1 MKLLRRNNSTPHA
14 GPDNTTP
21 DRRGGTRAVRR
32 LRSKLAEAHDVHA
45 LSADPLLSAVTAERF
60 RVSVTRTMW
69 FFLAIGLGFTTT
81 GVHDFLAGGLPLSDP
96 LWWGAWLVEPA
107 LAGILINLLRWEA
120 QMIAAGIDVDSRW
133 VTGLKWVLLGATL
146 ITNAWSAL
154 APSEGAVNPGNVF
167 LHLLIP
173 LVVFLLAEVMP
184 VMQARCITAR
194 DNAFNALPAP
204 VDTASPVDTTPV
216 VDAPAADALAVDG
229 PVAQLAPVPAPAVDP
244 VRVVSALRLPPHM
257 SHALTTRMSELGRPL
272 DAHEV
277 GELLRVP
284 DAFAARVAD
293 HLAA

>member
-1 MKLLRRNNSTPHA
+1 
-14 GPDNTTP
+14 
-21 DRRGGTRAVRR
+21 
-32 LRSKLAEAHDVHA
+32 

-154 APSEGAVNPGNVF
+154 A
-167 LHLLIP
+167 
-173 LVVFLLAEVMP
+173 
-184 VMQARCITAR
+184 
-194 DNAFNALPAP
+194 
-204 VDTASPVDTTPV
+204 
-216 VDAPAADALAVDG
+216 
-229 PVAQLAPVPAPAVDP
+229 
-244 VRVVSALRLPPHM
+244 
-257 SHALTTRMSELGRPL
+257 
-272 DAHEV
+272 
-277 GELLRVP
+277 
-284 DAFAARVAD
+284 
-293 HLAA
+293 

>member
-1 MKLLRRNNSTPHA
+1 MKLLRRNNSAHHA
-14 GPDNTTP
+14 GPDNVTP

-81 GVHDFLAGGLPLSDP
+81 GVHDFLAGSLPLSDP

-154 APSEGAVNPGNVF
+154 APSEGPVNPGNVF

-194 DNAFNALPAP
+194 DNALNALPAP
-204 VDTASPVDTTPV
+204 ADTASADTAAPIEP
-216 VDAPAADALAVDG
+216 APASQTA
-229 PVAQLAPVPAPAVDP
+229 PEPAPVPLPAAVVADP
-244 VRVVSALRLPPHM
+244 PRAVSALRLPPHM
-257 SHALTTRMSELGRPL
+257 SQALTARMSELGRPL
-272 DAHEV
+272 DADEV
-277 GELLRVP
+277 ADLLRVP